1 MTRAIF
7 WMPSAFLWEI
17 RVNDLVTSRSVGGA
31 NSGDRIRDELEAMGV
46 KLMDAKNPQTGEIET
61 TWEVKR

>member
-46 KLMDAKNPQTGEIET
+46 KLMDAKNHQTGEIET

>member
-17 RVNDLVTSRSVGGA
+17 RVNDLVTSRSVGAA
-31 NSGDRIRDELEAMGV
+31 NSGVRIRDELEAMGV
-46 KLMDAKNPQTGEIET
+46 KLMDAKNHQTGEIET